1 MFHTMCMNT
10 LPVWMCTHHRLV
22 EVRRGQWIS
31 WKLSDRRLW
40 TLCGCW
46 GPHCIP
52 LQEQQAL
59 LTCKP
64 SLQTLVICSSLYLHY
79 YEINLLPY
87 FERLTK
93 QRFSKPIEI
102 IAWSEAK
109 LSPPLLFSSG
119 APGTPV
125 WDVH

>member
-1 MFHTMCMNT
+1 MCMNAH
-10 LPVWMCTHHRLV
+10 VCACTTCL
-22 EVRRGQWIS
+22 
-31 WKLSDRRLW
+31 WKSEEGSGSLGSPGMGDCGP
-40 TLCGCW
+40 LCGCW
-46 GPHCIP
+46 GPNHIP

-59 LTCKP
+59 LTSKP
-64 SLQTLVICSSLYLHY
+64 SLQTLMVCSSLYLHY

-93 QRFSKPIEI
+93 QRFSTPIKI

-109 LSPPLLFSSG
+109 LSPTLLFCSG